1 VNGKQ
6 KPKYIGERLM
16 KIMRSKRCA
25 TSVASIAVIL
35 ACGSATAETIDFE
48 GGSLVN
54 GTIVDE
60 IFGDA
65 GSGPIGVNADNIEL
79 DAIFTGPNN
88 AAVIFESSIAPNPND
103 LDLGTPNEDNGGPG
117 VGDAGPAT
125 NFVAQG
131 NLLIINEAR
140 FFVDV
145 EPNDLIDSNDMV
157 TQANDADNPDAP
169 ITLDF
174 SAIGPVSV
182 SSIDLIDIELEEGPG
197 TVTFFDAVDAMIGA
211 PIPLPVVGDNGF
223 ETVDLG
229 PTAGVMK
236 MLVVLGGS
244 GAIDNI
250 VFDIPNTGGEG
261 CTPGYWKQPHHFD
274 SWVTYTTGQ
283 SYDTVFGV
291 SSSFGGTLLD
301 ALRRGGGKEKALGRH
316 AVAALLN
323 TANSDVSYEF
333 SEAEVI
339 STVQAAYAS
348 GDFNDYKDILA
359 HENEMGCP
367 LN

>member
-1 VNGKQ
+1 
-6 KPKYIGERLM
+6 M
-16 KIMRSKRCA
+16 KMMRIKRCA
-25 TSVASIAVIL
+25 TFVASIAVIL
-35 ACGSATAETIDFE
+35 ASGSATAEIIDFE
-48 GGSLVN
+48 GAGLVD

-60 IFGDA
+60 VFGNA

-79 DAIFTGPNN
+79 DTLFTGPNN
-88 AAVIFESSIAPNPND
+88 AAVIFESSIDPNPAD

-117 VGDAGPAT
+117 IGVAGPAT

-140 FFVDV
+140 FFIDV

-157 TQANDADNPDAP
+157 TEANDADNPDAP

-174 SAIGPVSV
+174 SAIGAVTV
-182 SSIDLIDIELEEGPG
+182 SSIDLIDIELSEGPG
-197 TVTFFDAVDAMIGA
+197 TVTLFDAADVIIGA
-211 PIPLPVVGDNGF
+211 PISLPVVGDNGF
-223 ETVDLG
+223 ETVNLG
-229 PTAGVMK
+229 PTLGVMK

-250 VFDIPNTGGEG
+250 VFDIPGGEG
-261 CTPGYWKQPHHFD
+261 CTPGYYKQPHHFD
-274 SWVTYTTGQ
+274 SWATYTTGQ

-291 SSSFGGTLLD
+291 TSSFGGTLLE
-301 ALRRGGGKEKALGRH
+301 ALKRGGGKEKALGRH

-323 TANSDVSYEF
+323 AANGDVSYAF

-339 STVQAAYAS
+339 IRVQEAYAS

-359 HENEMGCP
+359 DENEMGCP